1 MPGTLNATRPSVKT
15 NLPTVFLLCTTLFF
29 CIFFMEFMSV
39 EAGCQ
44 SDGPDWSKEFT
55 PKAGYVD
62 KDYFSICQNIT
73 EIPLDVPANAV
84 RIEIMG
90 NNITT
95 LQNHTF
101 SHLGKCT
108 YMSLAWN
115 RLQHLESKSLDGLRS
130 LIVLHLT
137 DNCIESI
144 GQDLFKVQGKRLA
157 VK

>member
-1 MPGTLNATRPSVKT
+1 
-15 NLPTVFLLCTTLFF
+15 
-29 CIFFMEFMSV
+29 MEFICV
-39 EAGCQ
+39 QAGCK
-44 SDGPDWSKEFT
+44 SNGPGWSKELT
-55 PKAGYVD
+55 SKAGFVD

-73 EIPLDVPANAV
+73 EMPPDVPTDAV

-108 YMSLAWN
+108 YMSIAWN
-115 RLQHLESKSLDGLRS
+115 KLQHLESKSLDGLSS
-130 LIVLHLT
+130 LIVLHMS

-144 GQDLFKVQGKRLA
+144 GQELFKVQGKS
-157 VK
+157 